1 MKSESKKLMC
11 LDITMRW
18 NSSYMILEAAEFNEK
33 VFDWV
38 RGRRSMTLGTWLS
51 FKKMILLKM
60 HLEEWWLWMSL
71 SMKHAVLTSQ
81 LKKHLKE
88 ENGA

>member
-1 MKSESKKLMC
+1 LKELDDLNVKIRNTVVGHVRPPPSMLNSFDKCAGKMKSESKKLMC

-38 RGRRSMTLGTWLS
+38 
-51 FKKMILLKM
+51 
-60 HLEEWWLWMSL
+60 EEDR
-71 SMKHAVLTSQ
+71 
-81 LKKHLKE
+81 
-88 ENGA
+88 

>member
-1 MKSESKKLMC
+1 

-38 RGRRSMTLGTWLS
+38 
-51 FKKMILLKM
+51 
-60 HLEEWWLWMSL
+60 EEDR
-71 SMKHAVLTSQ
+71 
-81 LKKHLKE
+81 
-88 ENGA
+88 

>member
-1 MKSESKKLMC
+1 MLNSFDKCAGKMKSESKKLMC

-38 RGRRSMTLGTWLS
+38 
-51 FKKMILLKM
+51 
-60 HLEEWWLWMSL
+60 EEDR
-71 SMKHAVLTSQ
+71 
-81 LKKHLKE
+81 
-88 ENGA
+88 